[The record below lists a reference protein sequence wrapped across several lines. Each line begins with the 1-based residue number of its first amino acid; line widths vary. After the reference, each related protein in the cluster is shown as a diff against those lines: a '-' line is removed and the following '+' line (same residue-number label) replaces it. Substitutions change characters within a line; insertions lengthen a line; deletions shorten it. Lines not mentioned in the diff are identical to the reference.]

1 MAKFD
6 IDVTIKELAPYV
18 GKVEFF
24 RMPYMTCY
32 MGFYDNKP
40 VFKLSENVIHI
51 LDFSDTNSFHK
62 ETQSIK
68 TEYVISNLEGGQLQG
83 RSVQDVFTDICL
95 DNGIDIVV
103 ELPFLFVIHY
113 LNFLQLF
120 LPLLLNFPLAF
131 LL

>member
-68 TEYVISNLEGGQLQG
+68 KAIKLIIS
-83 RSVQDVFTDICL
+83 SVNSLKQNMVQQKIKNISEDFK
-95 DNGIDIVV
+95 
-103 ELPFLFVIHY
+103 
-113 LNFLQLF
+113 
-120 LPLLLNFPLAF
+120 
-131 LL
+131 

>member
-40 VFKLSENVIHI
+40 VFRLTEKVIHI
-51 LDFSDTNSFHK
+51 LDYSDTNSFHK

-68 TEYVISNLEGGQLQG
+68 KAIKLIIASVNTLKQNMVQQKMKTISKDFE
-83 RSVQDVFTDICL
+83 
-95 DNGIDIVV
+95 
-103 ELPFLFVIHY
+103 
-113 LNFLQLF
+113 
-120 LPLLLNFPLAF
+120 
-131 LL
+131 